1 MRILHIC
8 NAFQTNTLYSK
19 LFQELEALKFEQVV
33 IAPGKN
39 ASISTKNNQIV
50 HCVEVN
56 RSFFARLLWPWKIL
70 RLYGYI
76 KKNVEISKIDV
87 VHAHTL
93 FSDGTIAFLISRLCH
108 KPYCVAVRNTDLN
121 SYFKLPVFKKLGYKL
136 LKNASSVFL
145 ISESNYSLFKK
156 ILPSEIYQEISRK
169 TFVIPNGING
179 YWLQN
184 VNFEKRT
191 LNSSASIIYAGDIC
205 KNKNLHNVLSAMD
218 IDGGN
223 IIDKF
228 TVYGL
233 DENDTSSYTN
243 NIKNFSLSHPRFV
256 LNSRCKKEEL
266 RDAFKEADIYIQP
279 SFTETFGLSYIEALT
294 QGLPVIYSEG
304 QGIDGMFK
312 EGLAGYHVDP
322 NSPEDIL
329 EKIKNIVRHYDEIQT
344 SLKSIDFNRF
354 SWKTIAKEYMRIY
367 LELAED

>member
-19 LFQELEALKFEQVV
+19 LFYELDLLKFEQVV

-39 ASISTKNNQIV
+39 ASISTKNNQII

-56 RSFFARLLWPWKIL
+56 RSFFARLLWAWKIL
-70 RLYGYI
+70 RLYRYI
-76 KKNVEISKIDV
+76 KKNVEIPEIDV
-87 VHAHTL
+87 IHAHTL
-93 FSDGTIAFLISRLCH
+93 FSDGTVAFLISRLCH

-136 LKNASSVFL
+136 LKKASSVFL

-156 ILPSEIYQEISRK
+156 ILPNEVYKDIIDK
-169 TFVIPNGING
+169 THVIPNGING

-184 VNFEKRT
+184 INIKNRA
-191 LNSSASIIYAGDIC
+191 LSSPVSLIYAGDIC

-233 DENDTSSYTN
+233 DEDDASSYVN
-243 NIKNFSLSHPRFV
+243 SIKYYSLCHPEFI
-256 LNSRCKKEEL
+256 LNKRCKKEEL
-266 RDAFKEADIYIQP
+266 RVAFKTADIYIQP

-312 EGLAGYHVDP
+312 EGLVGYHVDP
-322 NSPEDIL
+322 NRPEDIL
-329 EKIKNIVRHYDEIQT
+329 EKIKNIVSHYDEIQT
-344 SLKSIDFNRF
+344 SLKGIDFNRF
-354 SWKTIAKEYMRIY
+354 SWETIAKEYMQIY
-367 LELAED
+367 LEMIMS